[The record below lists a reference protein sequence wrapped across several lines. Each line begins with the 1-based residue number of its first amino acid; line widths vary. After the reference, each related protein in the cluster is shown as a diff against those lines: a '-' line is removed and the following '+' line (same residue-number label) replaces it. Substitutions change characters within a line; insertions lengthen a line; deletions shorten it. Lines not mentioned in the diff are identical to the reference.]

1 MKNYSKIKISNN
13 LIEKIFT
20 FFVMFILLF
29 SKGMIQSS
37 IMIFVFILYIAYT
50 KKIII
55 LGNKK
60 YIFVI
65 LFLALYS
72 ILVVFFNSTNDVN
85 LIFRYL
91 RCLISYFLLSQM
103 FYKSRLD
110 NNEFIKL
117 ILFLLFIHSISILIS
132 IILPSSREI
141 FEHFSGYD
149 KKFLRW
155 RASGLVSGFDFA
167 GILTNIGLILTVY
180 LRNLN
185 KKSLFGISGL
195 IFILATLFTSRTSM
209 IVLLIELLL
218 IFIYLIGN
226 KQYKKSLVILIPM
239 ILLVSV
245 SLFFLILTTDIGA
258 QYREYILSK
267 SNFARKFYKVIFLT
281 YSNSAY
287 SKAIIDHF
295 YIEPNVNI
303 WFGSGYKPIFRDPGY
318 TNTIYRIGIFG
329 TILEI
334 YFYFS
339 MLFESL
345 KIYIIFKKINSVINT
360 YASQLII
367 IILITIFMQSKLIFF
382 FSSTIFEITLILY
395 FLLLRERT
403 EFNNEKIKN

>member
-1 MKNYSKIKISNN
+1 
-13 LIEKIFT
+13 
-20 FFVMFILLF
+20 
-29 SKGMIQSS
+29 
-37 IMIFVFILYIAYT
+37 
-50 KKIII
+50 
-55 LGNKK
+55 
-60 YIFVI
+60 
-65 LFLALYS
+65 
-72 ILVVFFNSTNDVN
+72 
-85 LIFRYL
+85 
-91 RCLISYFLLSQM
+91 M

-267 SNFARKFYKVIFLT
+267 SNFARKFYKVIFF
-281 YSNSAY
+281 
-287 SKAIIDHF
+287 D
-295 YIEPNVNI
+295 
-303 WFGSGYKPIFRDPGY
+303 
-318 TNTIYRIGIFG
+318 
-329 TILEI
+329 
-334 YFYFS
+334 
-339 MLFESL
+339 
-345 KIYIIFKKINSVINT
+345 IFKFR
-360 YASQLII
+360 
-367 IILITIFMQSKLIFF
+367 IFKSNNRSF
-382 FSSTIFEITLILY
+382 LY
-395 FLLLRERT
+395 RAER
-403 EFNNEKIKN
+403 KYLVWKWI

>member
-1 MKNYSKIKISNN
+1 
-13 LIEKIFT
+13 
-20 FFVMFILLF
+20 
-29 SKGMIQSS
+29 
-37 IMIFVFILYIAYT
+37 
-50 KKIII
+50 
-55 LGNKK
+55 
-60 YIFVI
+60 
-65 LFLALYS
+65 
-72 ILVVFFNSTNDVN
+72 
-85 LIFRYL
+85 
-91 RCLISYFLLSQM
+91 M

-141 FEHFSGYD
+141 FEQISGYD

-195 IFILATLFTSRTSM
+195 IFILATLFTSRTNM

-295 YIEPNVNI
+295 YIEPSVNI

-345 KIYIIFKKINSVINT
+345 KIYILFKKINSVINT